1 MISSLISSFLFAW
14 PEYPDLGYFVF
25 VCVCVCVCACV
36 CSEKEKWKEQINQDR
51 DWVSL

>member
-25 VCVCVCVCACV
+25 VCVCVCVC
-36 CSEKEKWKEQINQDR
+36 SEKEKWKEQINQDR